1 STSAFIMPSKSG
13 VKRASSK
20 KVEEAPSTPPPSSKK
35 AKTSP
40 PPAPKKKKA
49 QKIRLSAETDEL
61 EAKEVSKDELASLKA
76 VQANLERPGYDFEV
90 SAVFNQQDQFGRL
103 SFFIDQKT
111 IDDQVEAALEFDKD
125 LSLERFPFAHSDF
138 WDKNMLVAS
147 IAPQYNPVIPA
158 KGDMVVVHGRVHS
171 FLPRKESKKTTG
183 GVMKWVQPPKRAS
196 AVVSAMEAIVDPDA
210 VEEEGDNL
218 VDDEAEEVDE
228 DEDE

>member
-1 STSAFIMPSKSG
+1 ISLHLTVTCNLSYQLSGYHTYNSWSPLYLLVSLSLSFLLRPSSLSLSSTISSTSAFIMPSKSG

-125 LSLERFPFAHSDF
+125 
-138 WDKNMLVAS
+138 
-147 IAPQYNPVIPA
+147 
-158 KGDMVVVHGRVHS
+158 
-171 FLPRKESKKTTG
+171 
-183 GVMKWVQPPKRAS
+183 
-196 AVVSAMEAIVDPDA
+196 
-210 VEEEGDNL
+210 
-218 VDDEAEEVDE
+218 
-228 DEDE
+228 